1 MGKEVRY
8 NRVGSLRA
16 YTSGE
21 EETIIIRKK
30 KIVFFLIISDSAK
43 EVMNE

>member
-1 MGKEVRY
+1 MSY

-21 EETIIIRKK
+21 EETIIIRKN
-30 KIVFFLIISDSAK
+30 IVFFLIISDSAK